1 MTNLMMRLF
10 KNFESIRNKNI
21 FLLFSILP
29 IGLLAGSAIAN
40 TIIILI
46 NIFFII
52 EIYKKNKFSFLINK
66 WFYILLFLWFCLL
79 ANSIF
84 IANNI
89 DSLIRS
95 FGFFRFILLIFAFK
109 YYFEEDKGELKNI
122 ILCVWFIIFTVV
134 TIDIFIEFF
143 TGANI
148 LGFSSEFNGRIA
160 SFTGDELKIGNYYF
174 GFALLSLCYLYQ
186 NLYKKYQLLFYV
198 LLLIFLITSFFIGE
212 RSNFIKVFF
221 MCFAFIFLIN
231 NQDYIKKILII
242 TLFFLISV
250 MTIMSNE
257 FFKGRIVNEV
267 ILPIKQEGF
276 FNFVE
281 KSKYGEHY
289 LLAKKIYIENKV
301 FGIGIKN
308 YRIASKLP
316 KYNKSD
322 NLDGSTTHP
331 HQIHYE
337 FLSET
342 GTVGYVIF
350 ILFFFYTIIYG
361 FKTFL
366 KETNPYILS
375 STLFLIATVMPFI
388 PSGSFFTSYS
398 ATIFWIN
405 FSFLILKK

>member
-1 MTNLMMRLF
+1 MYG
-10 KNFESIRNKNI
+10 
-21 FLLFSILP
+21 LLFH
-29 IGLLAGSAIAN
+29 
-40 TIIILI
+40 
-46 NIFFII
+46 
-52 EIYKKNKFSFLINK
+52 EM
-66 WFYILLFLWFCLL
+66 
-79 ANSIF
+79 
-84 IANNI
+84 
-89 DSLIRS
+89 
-95 FGFFRFILLIFAFK
+95 
-109 YYFEEDKGELKNI
+109 
-122 ILCVWFIIFTVV
+122 V

-276 FNFVE
+276 F
-281 KSKYGEHY
+281 
-289 LLAKKIYIENKV
+289 
-301 FGIGIKN
+301 
-308 YRIASKLP
+308 
-316 KYNKSD
+316 
-322 NLDGSTTHP
+322 
-331 HQIHYE
+331 
-337 FLSET
+337 
-342 GTVGYVIF
+342 
-350 ILFFFYTIIYG
+350 
-361 FKTFL
+361 
-366 KETNPYILS
+366 
-375 STLFLIATVMPFI
+375 
-388 PSGSFFTSYS
+388 
-398 ATIFWIN
+398 
-405 FSFLILKK
+405 